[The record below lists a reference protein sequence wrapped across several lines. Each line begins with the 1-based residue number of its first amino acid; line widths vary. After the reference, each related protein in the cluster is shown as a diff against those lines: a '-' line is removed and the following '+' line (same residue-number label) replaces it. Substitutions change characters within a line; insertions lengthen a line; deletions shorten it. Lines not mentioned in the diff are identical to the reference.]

1 MVTLP
6 NPTLNTGGVSADS
19 SANASQSFLGNYD
32 LFLTL
37 LTTQIQN
44 QDPLE
49 PLDSAEY
56 TNQLVQYSSVEQS
69 IQTNDYLKDLLASM
83 ESAQASSYVS
93 YLGSEVTANGST
105 SSLTAGRASWDFTIS
120 QAAAGTVE
128 VVNAQ
133 GKVVHSEQ
141 ISSTAGKSTFVW
153 DGKNS
158 SGGQEPD
165 GSYTI
170 RFGLTNDAGS
180 SVPASV
186 EITGIVDGV
195 DLTTGTPFLEIGT
208 AKVPVSDVKS
218 VRSVAS

>member
-6 NPTLNTGGVSADS
+6 NPTLNTGGVSAGG
-19 SANASQSFLGNYD
+19 SASAGQSMLGNYD

-49 PLDSAEY
+49 PLDSSEY

-69 IQTNDYLKDLLASM
+69 IQTNDYLQQLVASM
-83 ESAQASSYVS
+83 ESAQATSYFS
-93 YLGSEVTANGST
+93 YIGSQVTASGDT
-105 SSLTAGRASWDFTIS
+105 SSLTGGRASWDYTVG
-120 QAAAGTVE
+120 QDATGTVE
-128 VVNAQ
+128 VINAQ
-133 GKVVHSEQ
+133 GKVVYSDQ
-141 ISSTAGKSTFVW
+141 ISASAGAGSFVW

-165 GSYTI
+165 GSYKI
-170 RFGLTNDAGS
+170 NFKLANSGGS
-180 SVPASV
+180 AVPASV
-186 EITGIVDGV
+186 EISGVVDGV

-208 AKVPVSDVKS
+208 AKVPVSAVKS
-218 VRSVAS
+218 VRSIN